1 MGLRAEYLCCPTPV
15 EPSANH
21 DDEGYSMSMRASSF
35 HATGISHAGAGHS
48 ISMSMVAWEG
58 DSMSMSVSA
67 PVSPSITG
75 SSHDDEGHSMSMSVS
90 APDSHATGSIH
101 DSEGHSMSMSM
112 SAPASHATGS
122 SHDGEGHSMSM
133 SMPASTP
140 DEGLNIPTSGHG
152 CKSSKS
158 EYGSKSS
165 KSKSSKSSHGSKS
178 SKSKFMKE
186 STSIHDGEHSHDGS
200 ISETESGKDF
210 FHSDAKAEKY
220 IPSIW
225 SKSTKEPTSK
235 SSKDSKRLFPKTH
248 GGAHTNSRHSM
259 D

>member
-1 MGLRAEYLCCPTPV
+1 MG
-15 EPSANH
+15 
-21 DDEGYSMSMRASSF
+21 
-35 HATGISHAGAGHS
+35 
-48 ISMSMVAWEG
+48 
-58 DSMSMSVSA
+58 
-67 PVSPSITG
+67 
-75 SSHDDEGHSMSMSVS
+75 
-90 APDSHATGSIH
+90 
-101 DSEGHSMSMSM
+101 
-112 SAPASHATGS
+112 
-122 SHDGEGHSMSM
+122 
-133 SMPASTP
+133 
-140 DEGLNIPTSGHG
+140 PTSGHG

-165 KSKSSKSSHGSKS
+165 KSKSSKS
-178 SKSKFMKE
+178 KFMKE
-186 STSIHDGEHSHDGS
+186 STSVHDGEHSHDGS

>member
-1 MGLRAEYLCCPTPV
+1 MG
-15 EPSANH
+15 
-21 DDEGYSMSMRASSF
+21 
-35 HATGISHAGAGHS
+35 
-48 ISMSMVAWEG
+48 
-58 DSMSMSVSA
+58 
-67 PVSPSITG
+67 
-75 SSHDDEGHSMSMSVS
+75 SHDDEGHSMSMNVS

-101 DSEGHSMSMSM
+101 DSEGHSMSMSV

-133 SMPASTP
+133 SMPASKTTIGSSQDSPGSIPLATDAPVDAPHSSTNVPVPAPTP

-165 KSKSSKSSHGSKS
+165 KSKSSKSSDASKSCKSSHGSKS

-248 GGAHTNSRHSM
+248 GGAHTSSRHSM